1 MLIQIIP
8 PGDRRYLQLQERKP
22 NPVATTALNRDVVL
36 AIAEEMAYGVQTAV
50 DCWMTEI
57 DLALTDIHLTTLGQ
71 LNAVREI
78 VENYKHLT
86 GQAQLDCRTL
96 PSLGSS

>member
-1 MLIQIIP
+1 M
-8 PGDRRYLQLQERKP
+8 
-22 NPVATTALNRDVVL
+22 ATAAVHRDVVL
-36 AIAEEMAYGVQTAV
+36 AIAEEMTRGVQAAV

-57 DLALTDIHLTTLGQ
+57 DLALSDNRLTTLGR

-86 GQAQLDCRTL
+86 GQVRLDCRTL
-96 PSLGSS
+96 PALGSS

>member
-1 MLIQIIP
+1 MFIQIIP
-8 PGDRRYLQLQERKP
+8 LATGDTSLRKETKSM
-22 NPVATTALNRDVVL
+22 ATAALNRDVVL
-36 AIAEEMAYGVQTAV
+36 AIAEEVANGVQTAV

-57 DLALTDIHLTTLGQ
+57 DLALTDTSLTTLGR

-86 GQAQLDCRTL
+86 GQVRLDCRTL
-96 PSLGSS
+96 PALGSS

>member
-1 MLIQIIP
+1 MTFTITLF
-8 PGDRRYLQLQERKP
+8 RREPK
-22 NPVATTALNRDVVL
+22 VMATATLNRDLVQV
-36 AIAEEMAYGVQTAV
+36 IAEEMAHGVKNAV

-57 DLALTDIHLTTLGQ
+57 DLALTDPSLTSLGR

-86 GQAQLDCRTL
+86 GQAHVDCRAF
-96 PSLGSS
+96 PVLGCS

>member
-1 MLIQIIP
+1 M
-8 PGDRRYLQLQERKP
+8 
-22 NPVATTALNRDVVL
+22 ATAALNRDVVL
-36 AIAEEMAYGVQTAV
+36 ATAEEVAHGVQAAF

-57 DLALTDIHLTTLGQ
+57 DLALTDSRLTSLGK

-86 GQAQLDCRTL
+86 GQVRLDCRSL
-96 PSLGSS
+96 PALGSS

>member
-1 MLIQIIP
+1 MA
-8 PGDRRYLQLQERKP
+8 
-22 NPVATTALNRDVVL
+22 NAAVNRDLVL
-36 AIAEEMAYGVQTAV
+36 AIAEEMAQGVQTAV

-57 DLALTDIHLTTLGQ
+57 DLALTATQLTTLGQ

-78 VENYKHLT
+78 VENYKRLN
-86 GQAQLDCRTL
+86 GQAQLDCWTL

>member
-1 MLIQIIP
+1 
-8 PGDRRYLQLQERKP
+8 
-22 NPVATTALNRDVVL
+22 VATTALNHDVVL
-36 AIAEEMAYGVQTAV
+36 AIAEELAHGVQTAV

-57 DLALTDIHLTTLGQ
+57 DLALTDTRLTTLGR

-86 GQAQLDCRTL
+86 GQVHLACRAL
-96 PSLGSS
+96 PALGSS